1 MKWNRMV
8 IDIGMREKK
17 LIVRNII
24 KYEMIVDI
32 DDEFRV

>member
-1 MKWNRMV
+1 MV
-8 IDIGMREKK
+8 IDIGMREKN